1 LSFPSLTIE
10 QVRLVHLA
18 AQGLLTAPAQPAVK
32 ADVLAAIRRMGVLQI
47 DTISVV
53 ARSPY
58 FVLFSRLGEYDT
70 KWLDELLVER
80 ALFEQWAH
88 AACFIPMEYFPL
100 FRRLTLEGHRTS
112 YFGEWAEQNRTT
124 LDHVLDVVRQE
135 GAKRSAD
142 FESEKN
148 PGGWWNWKIEK
159 AALEY
164 WITRGELMVAR
175 RDKFQRVYDL
185 TTRVLPDWNDVDVP
199 PLDEVNRK
207 LILNTVHALGIAR
220 PQWIADYYRL
230 KKKVVPPYVEELK
243 ESGQL
248 LEATVRGWSESVL
261 YCAADATLI
270 EDAAQGKLAA
280 NYTTLLSP
288 FDPITWDRDRAR
300 QLFNFDFMIQCY
312 TPAAKRQYG
321 YFPLPILHNGELVG
335 RLDAKAHRKE
345 GVFEV
350 KSVYIENGVP
360 LSETLAQKLA
370 MAIKKCSKWHKAH
383 SIVVH
388 ECFPAEFLPLLR
400 NSLENIT
407 GF

>member
-1 LSFPSLTIE
+1 LSLPTLTIE

-18 AQGLLTAPAQPAVK
+18 TQGLLNPPVTSATKV
-32 ADVLAAIRRMGVLQI
+32 DVLNAIRRMGALQI

-58 FVLFSRLGEYDT
+58 FVLFSRLGEYDP
-70 KWLDELLVER
+70 KWLDELLVEK
-80 ALFEQWAH
+80 ALFEHWAH
-88 AACFIPMEYFPL
+88 AACFIPMEDFPF
-100 FRRLTLEGHRTS
+100 FRRLILEGHRTS

-124 LDHVLDVVRQE
+124 LDHVLEVVRQE

-142 FESEKN
+142 FESEKS

-164 WITRGELMVAR
+164 WLSRGELMVSR

-185 TTRVLPDWNDVDVP
+185 TTRVLPDWSDAEVP
-199 PLDEVNRK
+199 PHDEVNRK

-220 PQWIADYYRL
+220 PLWIADYYRL

-243 ESGQL
+243 IKGQL
-248 LEATVRGWSESVL
+248 QEVAVEGWPEPAL
-261 YCAADATLI
+261 YCAMDASLI
-270 EDAAQGKLAA
+270 EDAVQGKLTASH
-280 NYTTLLSP
+280 TTVLSP

-312 TPAAKRQYG
+312 TPAAKRQFG
-321 YFPLPILHNGELVG
+321 YFPLPILHRGALVG
-335 RLDAKAHRKE
+335 RLDAKAHRKD

-350 KSVYIENGVP
+350 KALFMENEVS
-360 LSETLAQKLA
+360 LSDSLAQDLVN
-370 MAIKKCSKWHKAH
+370 AIKRCAQWHKTPE
-383 SIVVH
+383 VVIRKG
-388 ECFPAEFLPLLR
+388 FPEEFVPLLR
-400 NSLENIT
+400 NSLKNSN
-407 GF
+407 GH